1 MLALIEVVSIWVT
14 VQSGKTSVQTLPLR
28 DSVSNQ
34 TLLFD
39 ELRIEEKALEFS
51 VSLARMISLPEH
63 RIFSPTYRII

>member
-1 MLALIEVVSIWVT
+1 MLELIEVVSIWVT
-14 VQSGKTSVQTLPLR
+14 VQSGKASAQTLPLR

-39 ELRIEEKALEFS
+39 ELRIEEKAIEFS

-63 RIFSPTYRII
+63 RIFSPNYRIT